1 MILARSKTKDS
12 SRRALVSSHKFSP
25 INILT
30 VASSFLTLAAF
41 MWAIM
46 IKDGAAILALI
57 AMSAASTLI
66 GFASHWSPKLAS
78 RPTDV
83 PVPDGDIIIHTRDGA
98 FIVVQCSEE
107 IARELY
113 IGPEECNYWVSD
125 QSFKILVGIG
135 TLLVILSVL
144 FLGNCGWTMQAVIA
158 IIYIVLNALYWVVSL
173 FPESYLWDLSRYDLQ
188 DVTPKYMINAD
199 SSTEGGSAPSF
210 TRTLWFAIQV
220 TRTTQWATN
229 SDAAPKTA
237 AWKAW
242 LELAEANCGNK
253 DWDAI
258 GEKDRL
264 MHKERL
270 RAGYQR
276 QFGETQDTP
285 ATLSVRRE
293 TA

>member
-1 MILARSKTKDS
+1 
-12 SRRALVSSHKFSP
+12 
-25 INILT
+25 
-30 VASSFLTLAAF
+30 
-41 MWAIM
+41 M
-46 IKDGAAILALI
+46 IKDGAAVLALI

-83 PVPDGDIIIHTRDGA
+83 PVPDGDIIIITRDGA

-113 IGPEECNYWVSD
+113 IGPEECNYLVGD
-125 QSFKILVGIG
+125 QSFRILVGIG

-144 FLGNCGWTMQAVIA
+144 FLGNCNWTMQAVIA
-158 IIYIVLNALYWVVSL
+158 IIYIILNALYWVVSL
-173 FPESYLWDLSRYDLQ
+173 FQERYLWDLSRYDWQ
-188 DVTPKYMINAD
+188 DVTPKYMLNAD
-199 SSTEGGSAPSF
+199 SSTEGGSSPSF

-220 TRTTQWATN
+220 TRTIQWATN

-242 LELAEANCGNK
+242 LELAEANCGDQ

-264 MHKERL
+264 MREERL
-270 RAGYQR
+270 RVGAQR
-276 QFGETQDTP
+276 NFGDTKGTR
-285 ATLSVRRE
+285 ATLPVRAE